1 MANARQIAEA
11 LHGLT
16 TGDQI
21 PPRPWAHMSH
31 VGEVGTVTDVALT
44 RIHSAGGTTVGFW
57 TYSMTVDGQGF
68 RVLVQKL
75 ETP

>member
-31 VGEVGTVTDVALT
+31 VGEVGDVTDVVST
-44 RIHSAGGTTVGFW
+44 PIVSIGGGIVGFW
-57 TYSMTVDGQGF
+57 AYSMNIDGERF
-68 RVLVQKL
+68 RVMVQKL
-75 ETP
+75 DTP